1 MARLPVN
8 NRFRCDVQCE
18 VKLAPKKE
26 HMFTGMCETP
36 APLERAIL
44 ITNNST
50 PTVSLAMA
58 LNTCLEIARHV
69 YTSAM
74 TTKQKFFGD

>member
-18 VKLAPKKE
+18 VKLALNKE
-26 HMFTGMCETP
+26 HAFTGMCETP
-36 APLERAIL
+36 APLERAVL

-50 PTVSLAMA
+50 SVVSLAMA
-58 LNTCLEIARHV
+58 LNICIEIARHV
-69 YTSAM
+69 YTTVM
-74 TTKQKFFGD
+74 TTK